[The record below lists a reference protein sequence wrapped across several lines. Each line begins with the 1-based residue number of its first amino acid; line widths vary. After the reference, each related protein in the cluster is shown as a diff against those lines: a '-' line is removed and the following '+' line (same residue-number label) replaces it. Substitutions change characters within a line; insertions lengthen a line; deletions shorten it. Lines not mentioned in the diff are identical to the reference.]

1 MNKALGPG
9 CEQQKTD
16 THGVFHVLDI
26 SFVVLFKMLHFY
38 FAIQKKFC
46 LRR

>member
-1 MNKALGPG
+1 MNKTLGPSSK
-9 CEQQKTD
+9 QHKAD
-16 THGVFHVLDI
+16 AHSVFHMLDI

-38 FAIQKKFC
+38 FAIQKRFC